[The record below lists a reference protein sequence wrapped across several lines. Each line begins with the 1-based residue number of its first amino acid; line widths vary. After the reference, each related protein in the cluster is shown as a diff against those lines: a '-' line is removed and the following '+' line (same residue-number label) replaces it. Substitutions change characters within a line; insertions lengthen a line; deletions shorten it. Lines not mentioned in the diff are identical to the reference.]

1 MPIFKYRAKKG
12 PQEVIEG
19 TIETRS
25 KEETIAKLS
34 EQGYFPISIEKV
46 SIETDLSGTTPVS
59 AVGRI
64 KLREIINFSRQLSS
78 LLKSGV
84 PILKSLTTIS
94 EQTENSNF
102 KMILNYLYT
111 KIKAGEPFS
120 SAIARYPQ
128 AFSPLYLAMVR
139 AGESS
144 GNLEKELL
152 RISNHLKKEND
163 FFSSVRTALLYPLFM
178 AIVCAITVTFILV
191 FTMPRLLKIFS
202 DLGQELPLP
211 TKIVLGISS
220 GLREHWFWILL
231 GLLIIGILVRRGIK
245 VQSKVFSLMK
255 LRLPI
260 LGNFFLKVEL
270 ARFCRTLELLI
281 KSGIPVLSAIRTA
294 IPVLSN
300 EIIKDGVRQAQKEVE
315 QGNSFGKSLQKLKL
329 FPRFVTNLTIVGE
342 ESGHFAESFAE
353 IADFYERDTE
363 EALKISTTILEPLMI
378 LIVGGVIG
386 FIIIAMLLP
395 IFQINLM

>member
-111 KIKAGEPFS
+111 KIKRE
-120 SAIARYPQ
+120 
-128 AFSPLYLAMVR
+128 
-139 AGESS
+139 
-144 GNLEKELL
+144 NLFL
-152 RISNHLKKEND
+152 R
-163 FFSSVRTALLYPLFM
+163 
-178 AIVCAITVTFILV
+178 
-191 FTMPRLLKIFS
+191 
-202 DLGQELPLP
+202 Q
-211 TKIVLGISS
+211 
-220 GLREHWFWILL
+220 
-231 GLLIIGILVRRGIK
+231 
-245 VQSKVFSLMK
+245 
-255 LRLPI
+255 
-260 LGNFFLKVEL
+260 
-270 ARFCRTLELLI
+270 
-281 KSGIPVLSAIRTA
+281 
-294 IPVLSN
+294 
-300 EIIKDGVRQAQKEVE
+300 
-315 QGNSFGKSLQKLKL
+315 
-329 FPRFVTNLTIVGE
+329 
-342 ESGHFAESFAE
+342 
-353 IADFYERDTE
+353 
-363 EALKISTTILEPLMI
+363 
-378 LIVGGVIG
+378 
-386 FIIIAMLLP
+386 
-395 IFQINLM
+395 